1 MKKTLQK
8 LLHGREISAV
18 GFLIAMFLVAG
29 LVNPEF
35 LAPDNLLLTLN
46 GSVMYILLAV
56 GSSFVIVTSDID
68 VSIGANLGLTGAMA
82 ATLIRDGV
90 SLMIVIPATLLLGA
104 AIGLIN
110 GIGVA
115 KLNVPAIIMT
125 LGTNGIIRGFIYIYT
140 KGKWVENLPDF
151 FKQYS
156 QLTLIG
162 FVNVFLLITA
172 IIVTLVYLYLSKAK
186 KGKYFAAI
194 GDNVSGAALIGIP
207 VPRTRMIAFV
217 LSGTFAAL
225 AGLVFVSKVGFVSPM
240 AGNGY
245 EMKAIAACVLGG
257 VSLSGGMGSVIGA
270 SIGAIIMSSISRILV
285 FLKFP
290 SDWDNT
296 ITGILLIVIVVAD
309 ALIQRHLSEKARKTR
324 LSARTSAQKEAA
336 V

>member
-8 LLHGREISAV
+8 FLHGREISAV

-35 LAPDNLLLTLN
+35 LAPDNLLLTIN
-46 GSVMYILLAV
+46 GSVMYILLAI
-56 GSSFVIVTSDID
+56 GISFVIVTSDID

-90 SLMIVIPATLLLGA
+90 SLLIVIPATLLLGA

-207 VPRTRMIAFV
+207 VPRTRILAFV

>member
-1 MKKTLQK
+1 MKKTIQQ
-8 LLHGREISAV
+8 LLHRREISAV
-18 GFLIAMFLVAG
+18 GFLIVMFLVAG
-29 LVNPEF
+29 LVNPDF
-35 LAPDNLLLTLN
+35 LSADNLLLCLN
-46 GSVMYILLAV
+46 GSVMYILLAI
-56 GSSFVIVTSDID
+56 GISFVIVTSDID
-68 VSIGANLGLTGAMA
+68 VSIGANLGLTAA
-82 ATLIRDGV
+82 LSATLIRDGV
-90 SLMIVIPATLLLGA
+90 SLWIVVPATLLLGA
-104 AIGLIN
+104 FIGLIN
-110 GIGVA
+110 GLGVA
-115 KLNVPAIIMT
+115 TLHIPAIIMT

-151 FKQYS
+151 FKLYS
-156 QLTLIG
+156 QQTVLE
-162 FVNVFLLITA
+162 FVNVFLLA
-172 IIVTLVYLYLSKAK
+172 AVFIVAGIYLYLSRAK
-186 KGKYFAAI
+186 KGKYFAAV

-207 VPRTRMIAFV
+207 VSRTRIIAFV

-225 AGLVFVSKVGFVSPM
+225 AGLVFVTKIGFVSPM

-257 VSLSGGMGSVIGA
+257 VSLSGGIGSVIGA

-324 LSARTSAQKEAA
+324 LSARTSSDKG
-336 V
+336 VTV